1 MSTTTQAPTQVPTP
15 ASLPKPEVT
24 ELTRPYW
31 EALAQGRLMFQRC
44 DCGHAWLP
52 ARGECPQCLSDKVH
66 WENAAGTG
74 KLISWVV
81 YHMAYSDAF
90 KDKLPYN
97 VAVVE
102 LDEGPRLITNMLGP
116 HEALACDAPVRLAVE
131 VVDGQALARFAL
143 ARVALPASHGP
154 EP

>member
-1 MSTTTQAPTQVPTP
+1 MSTTTQAPTP
-15 ASLPKPEVT
+15 ASIPKPEVT

-44 DCGHAWLP
+44 DCGLAWLP
-52 ARGECPQCLSDKVH
+52 ARRECPQCLSDKVR
-66 WENAAGTG
+66 WENATGTG
-74 KLISWVV
+74 KLVSWVV

-102 LDEGPRLITNMLGP
+102 LDEGPRLITNMLGA
-116 HEALACDAPVRLAVE
+116 HEALACDAPVRLAIE
-131 VVDGQALARFAL
+131 VVDGLALARFAL
-143 ARVALPASHGP
+143 A
-154 EP
+154 